1 MNIHAMNGA
10 QLAKLY
16 YSVIASPRIHR
27 GRKTFTFNVAWG
39 TGKVSYKFEHI
50 DTGICDRK
58 DSIDRIINAARNLPD
73 AERIIFEM
81 GTGRKL

>member
-10 QLAKLY
+10 QLAALY
-16 YSVIASPRIHR
+16 YAVIASPRIHR
-27 GRKTFTFNVAWG
+27 GRRTYTFNVAWG

-50 DTGICDRK
+50 QTGIRDRE
-58 DSIDRIINAARNLPD
+58 DSIERIIKAARSLPD

-81 GTGRKL
+81 STGKHL